1 MRHLP
6 LVFVLT
12 FFLMLPVVRHAE
24 ASLAPAA
31 VSLSLGFSN
40 GLGPELNSYTPIP
53 SVSALWSL
61 TGHISVFSAVSYLQ
75 ERSDPMQNRVFPTSG
90 YPYFQQAESSI
101 RRSHFVP
108 VAAGIRV
115 SLGRPARSQ
124 GLFVE
129 AGPALYLASLES
141 GEEEAVPGLQAG
153 AGVRFHTFGTAHG
166 EIGMSY
172 YRSRGAEEPEDPRAP
187 SPDHDGVDAYVLH
200 ATIGLSP

>member
-6 LVFVLT
+6 LAFVLML
-12 FFLMLPVVRHAE
+12 FLMLPVVRHAE
-24 ASLAPAA
+24 ASLAPTS
-31 VSLSLGFSN
+31 VSLSLGYSN
-40 GLGPELNSYTPIP
+40 GLGPEGNSYTPVP

-75 ERSDPMQNRVFPTSG
+75 ERSDPMQYRVFPASG
-90 YPYFQQAESSI
+90 YPYFQAESSI
-101 RRSHFVP
+101 RRSHYVP

-115 SLGRPARSQ
+115 SLGHATRSQ

-141 GEEEAVPGLQAG
+141 GEEEAVAGLQAG

-166 EIGMSY
+166 EIGMSF
-172 YRSRGAEEPEDPRAP
+172 YRSRGTEAPEDAWSA
-187 SPDHDGVDAYVLH
+187 SPDHEGVNAYVLH